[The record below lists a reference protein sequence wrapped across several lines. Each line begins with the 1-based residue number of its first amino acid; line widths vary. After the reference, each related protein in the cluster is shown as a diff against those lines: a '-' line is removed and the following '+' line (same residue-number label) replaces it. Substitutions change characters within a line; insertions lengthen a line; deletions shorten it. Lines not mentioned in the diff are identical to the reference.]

1 VSDEAAKAVE
11 ALVALVEA
19 TLRGKEPGRFGKAA
33 QLCSLGQGLAR
44 LEAKSVEDFQ
54 AVDPGN
60 PMAVQGFN
68 NYGVNGAVMPRF
80 HGNVGVIQNQA
91 AYMGDQGE
99 VERNDRLAQGTL
111 AQASTETV
119 RAAAALHE
127 ADELKTL
134 IALVDKVP
142 FPKRATLEARIAKL
156 IEHMETRNAANVA
169 DSDVSRGH
177 PAGEQGGEANA
188 PPRLR
193 PNGVGGEGHG
203 VLAGAGDG
211 PEAVG

>member
-1 VSDEAAKAVE
+1 VSDEATKAVE

-19 TLRGKEPGRFGKAA
+19 TLRGKEAGRFAKATH
-33 QLCSLGQGLAR
+33 LCTLGQSLVR

-54 AVDPGN
+54 GVD
-60 PMAVQGFN
+60 
-68 NYGVNGAVMPRF
+68 NGAVAFNAQGLNYGGGVNYGGAIMPRF
-80 HGNVGVIQNQA
+80 P
-91 AYMGDQGE
+91 GDQGE
-99 VERNDRLAQGTL
+99 LERNDRLAQGTL

-134 IALVDKVP
+134 IALMDKVP

-156 IEHMETRNAANVA
+156 IEHMEARNAAHVA
-169 DSDVSRGH
+169 DTDVSRGH
-177 PAGEQGGEANA
+177 PAGIQGGEANA
-188 PPRLR
+188 PACLR

-203 VLAGAGDG
+203 VLAGAGDL
-211 PEAVG
+211 PAVPG